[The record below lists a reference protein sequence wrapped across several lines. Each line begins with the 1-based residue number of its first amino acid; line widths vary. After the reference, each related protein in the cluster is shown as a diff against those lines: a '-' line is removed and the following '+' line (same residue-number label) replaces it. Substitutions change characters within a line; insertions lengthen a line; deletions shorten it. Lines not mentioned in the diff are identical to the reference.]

1 MAVVLMRQTQ
11 SMRVPFWRHFWHV
24 VFADALLFDDAPP
37 TNADLPGRDSVGL
50 DDSALS
56 SPPSSPHHLHN
67 ERRHLDT
74 ALAGAALEPP
84 HSLCHPRSLDRLD
97 PESRPS
103 SLSCSGKK
111 AVSNNLPTSC
121 RPTTMPTSLP
131 ILLTIFLEPPV
142 S

>member
-1 MAVVLMRQTQ
+1 MLGICSISKPNGASGAVLACERFGL
-11 SMRVPFWRHFWHV
+11 S
-24 VFADALLFDDAPP
+24 
-37 TNADLPGRDSVGL
+37 GL

-56 SPPSSPHHLHN
+56 SAPSSPHHLHN

-74 ALAGAALEPP
+74 ALAGAAFEPP
-84 HSLCHPRSLDRLD
+84 HSLCHLRNLDCVD
-97 PESRPS
+97 PDSRPS
-103 SLSCSGKK
+103 SLSCPGKK
-111 AVSNNLPTSC
+111 AVSNNLPTPC